1 MQARGSDPPPIDVP
15 PIKVLIVDDD
25 DTFVR
30 STARILDRAGYD
42 CREAANGNEAR
53 EHLASE
59 ADIAAVLCDL
69 RMPGESG
76 FGVLATLAFAFPDVA
91 VVMITGVDDPPT
103 AALAFEIGADAYLI
117 KPFSANELCIALAGA
132 LRSRRLDATRASH
145 VRALEQS
152 VSRQNALPDVAA
164 VGDTHDDR
172 DNDSR
177 IRVLVVDDHEIFV
190 QSLLRLLNAQ
200 PTIEVVGSAA
210 TVRGAEEAVVAH
222 HPDVILMDFELPDGD
237 GAEATEAVKALAPEV
252 KVVMLTGRT
261 DNPALIRAIDA
272 GCAGFVTKTDTV
284 DKLIDAIRSAHDGD
298 TPAAS
303 TDLPRLLAQLRPTS
317 RGLGSDLSARELNV
331 LRLMAAGVT
340 NKAIAEQ
347 LHLSINTVRNH
358 VQNVLHKLNAH
369 SKLEAVATAVS
380 EGLIERPSAR

>member
-30 STARILDRAGYD
+30 STARILQRAGYD
-42 CREAANGNEAR
+42 CREAANGDEAR

-69 RMPGESG
+69 RIPGESG
-76 FGVLATLAFAFPDVA
+76 FGVLATLASAFPDVA
-91 VVMITGVDDPPT
+91 VVMITGVDDPLT

-117 KPFSANELCIALAGA
+117 KPFSANELGIALAGA
-132 LRSRRLDATRASH
+132 LRSRKLDATRAG
-145 VRALEQS
+145 R
-152 VSRQNALPDVAA
+152 
-164 VGDTHDDR
+164 VGVDDR
-172 DNDSR
+172 DDESP

-210 TVRGAEEAVVAH
+210 TVREAKEAVVAH

-261 DNPALIRAIDA
+261 DNPALIRAIGA

-284 DKLIDAIRSAHDGD
+284 DKLIDAIHSAHDGD

-303 TDLPRLLAQLRPTS
+303 TDLPHLLAQLRPTS
-317 RGLGSDLSARELNV
+317 RGLGSDLSTRELNV

-340 NKAIAEQ
+340 NKAVAEQ

-358 VQNVLHKLNAH
+358 VQSVLYKLEAH